1 MTKIYIK
8 PETTVYQV
16 KIDSQ
21 LLSGSPGV
29 KDGDTTGDKYSSSDV
44 TYSKGFFFEPEEIET
59 EE

>member
-8 PETTVYQV
+8 PETTVNQV
-16 KIDSQ
+16 NIESQ

-29 KDGDTTGDKYSSSDV
+29 KQGDTTGNEFSSSDV

>member
-8 PETTVYQV
+8 PETTVFQV

-29 KDGDTTGDKYSSSDV
+29 NTNDTTGDEFSSGDV

>member
-29 KDGDTTGDKYSSSDV
+29 NTDDTTGNEYSSSDV

>member
-29 KDGDTTGDKYSSSDV
+29 NTNNTTGNEFSGDDV

-59 EE
+59 DE

>member
-29 KDGDTTGDKYSSSDV
+29 NENDTTGNDYNDEDV
-44 TYSKGFFFEPEEIET
+44 TYSKGFSFFEEGDDNE
-59 EE
+59 